1 MMFSVNLLRQL
12 EILEPGLKNLLWM
25 ILEEIERHRED
36 SVTKTEFNELKEIVR
51 DISHAVKDLTLAQA
65 RTEQRLEELTLA
77 QTRTE
82 QRLEELTL
90 AQTRTEQRLEELTL
104 AQTALAQAQ
113 ARTEQRLEEL
123 TLAQTAL
130 AQAQARTEQEIAK
143 LSHGLNTTRSQVG
156 GLSKSVS
163 YALENEAFR
172 KLPAYLK
179 THHQLEITERFVRRF
194 IGGEEI
200 NLFAKATR
208 QGQEVLIVGETVLK
222 LDDRSK
228 LRKLANHVNGVQQVF
243 SQPIVPLLI
252 THVVHPAILDLA
264 QARGIVVVQS
274 FEWD

>member
-1 MMFSVNLLRQL
+1 MFSVNLLRQL

-51 DISHAVKDLTLAQA
+51 DLSHAVKDLTLAQA
-65 RTEQRLEELTLA
+65 RTEQRLEELTLVQTALA
-77 QTRTE
+77 Q
-82 QRLEELTL
+82 

-208 QGQEVLIVGETVLK
+208 HGQEVLIVGETVLK

-252 THVVHPAILDLA
+252 THVVHPAVLDLA

>member
-1 MMFSVNLLRQL
+1 MFSVNLLRQL

-51 DISHAVKDLTLAQA
+51 DLSHAVKDLTLAQA
-65 RTEQRLEELTLA
+65 RTEQRLEELTLV
-77 QTRTE
+77 
-82 QRLEELTL
+82 
-90 AQTRTEQRLEELTL
+90 
-104 AQTALAQAQ
+104 QTALAQAQ
-113 ARTEQRLEEL
+113 TRTEQRLEEL

-208 QGQEVLIVGETVLK
+208 HGQEVLIVGETVLK

-252 THVVHPAILDLA
+252 THVVHPAVLDLA